1 MDRYSDKGNV
11 PDKENVNM
19 CPLYVPHIE
28 GYRKLRLVMSLW
40 HLYMHPYS
48 PHKQYKHYK
57 YDVLVMSCIM
67 YAYTHH
73 GKYANIYHELVRKK
87 KKKKEKKTEKTE
99 KTEKLHSSGIPDN

>member
-57 YDVLVMSCIM
+57 YDILVMSCIM
-67 YAYTHH
+67 YTYTHH
-73 GKYANIYHELVRKK
+73 GKYANIILYHELVRKK
-87 KKKKEKKTEKTE
+87 KKKKKKKEKKNWK
-99 KTEKLHSSGIPDN
+99 KLKKLHS